1 MASLRTSNRRL
12 RNEKPNRSAT
22 VPYPTTLIQTMLA
35 IKRAIEASN
44 RDFCKMVRDLMLK
57 SFEMAYISNRR

>member
-12 RNEKPNRSAT
+12 RNEKPNSSAT
-22 VPYPTTLIQTMLA
+22 VPYPTALIHTMLV

-44 RDFCKMVRDLMLK
+44 RDFCKRVRDLMLK
-57 SFEMAYISNRR
+57 SFERAYISNRR